1 MDDKHQPGPPG
12 KDTPSTSEPARR
24 RASPWFDGAGAWML
38 HQYFGYVWAFVA
50 ASIVTVPAV
59 IAGAD
64 PTVLLIPAA
73 LAFPAAVTL
82 GIAFVRRRLGGR
94 KP

>member
-1 MDDKHQPGPPG
+1 MDDLHPPGPPG
-12 KDTPSTSEPARR
+12 RHSQPARR

-38 HQYFGYVWAFVA
+38 HQYMGYVWAFF
-50 ASIVTVPAV
+50 ASLVVTLPAVLLGVDPVVLLVPA
-59 IAGAD
+59 G
-64 PTVLLIPAA
+64 

-82 GIAFVRRRLGGR
+82 GIAFLRHRLGGR

>member
-1 MDDKHQPGPPG
+1 MDDSHPPGPPG
-12 KDTPSTSEPARR
+12 RDPQPARR

-38 HQYFGYVWAFVA
+38 HQYMGYVWAFAA
-50 ASIVTVPAV
+50 ASVVVVPAV
-59 IAGAD
+59 VAGAD
-64 PTVLLIPAA
+64 STLLLIPAA

-82 GIAFVRRRLGGR
+82 GIAFLRHRLGRG